1 MPTVADLPEPPG
13 LPVLG
18 HGPALA
24 RGGTMHRTLYR
35 WRKQF
40 GSTYRVRLGP
50 ASAVVTSATDVI
62 DMVLRERPGT
72 FRRAGY
78 LSDVIDELGGH
89 GLFNAEG
96 DDWRRLRRSAVP
108 GLSVASLRDAFATMV
123 RSTGRLRD
131 QWKTGR
137 PDERV
142 EVLDDLM
149 RYTLE
154 VIGSLTLGHDLD
166 AVRRPQ
172 EDGLHQRLPLIAS
185 TVVRRMYSP
194 LPYWRLFRLPADRRT
209 DSALAEA
216 GELIAERYADARQ
229 RMSASEAPTCYLD
242 SLVKDSLDG
251 GEPLME
257 RDAVGAV
264 VNMLVAGED
273 NTAAQVAWAMY
284 HLASYPEVQ
293 AKVRAKTADVLG
305 DQPFPADAASL
316 ARLSY
321 VEAVAKETTRVSP
334 PSPYI
339 IMEAAEDTAVPHG
352 TESLRVDAGT
362 VLILLLDD
370 GTEPG
375 QFRPERHLPG
385 AAPVPASR
393 QFGGGPRL
401 CPGRNLALIESM
413 LLIAMVCHNFTIE
426 LDTSRGPVGERV
438 TLSVFPTN
446 LGVRLRPHRS

>member
-18 HGPALA
+18 HGPSLA

-35 WRKQF
+35 WRQQC
-40 GSTYRVRLGP
+40 GATYRVRLGP
-50 ASAVVTSATDVI
+50 ATAVVTSAPDVI
-62 DMVLRERPGT
+62 DTVLRERPGT
-72 FRRAGY
+72 FRRASY

-96 DDWRRLRRSAVP
+96 ADWRRLRRSAVP
-108 GLSVASLRDAFATMV
+108 GLSVTSLRNAFATMV

-131 QWKTGR
+131 QWMMAR

-166 AVRRPQ
+166 AVRRPH

-194 LPYWRLFRLPADRRT
+194 LPYWRLIRLPADRRT
-209 DSALAEA
+209 DSAMAEA

-229 RMSASEAPTCYLD
+229 RMSAGEAPTCYLD
-242 SLVKDSLDG
+242 SLVKDSLDS
-251 GEPLME
+251 GEPLTE
-257 RDAVGAV
+257 RDAIGAV

-284 HLASYPEVQ
+284 HLATNPEVQ
-293 AKVRAKTADVLG
+293 EKIRAETAEVLG
-305 DQPFPADAASL
+305 DRPFPGDAASL
-316 ARLSY
+316 SRLSY
-321 VEAVAKETTRVSP
+321 VEAVAKETTRVNP
-334 PSPYI
+334 PSPYL
-339 IMEAAEDTAVPHG
+339 IMEATEDAEVPFG
-352 TESLRVDAGT
+352 AESLQVDGGT

-370 GTEPG
+370 GTDPG
-375 QFRPERHLPG
+375 QFQPGLQLPG
-385 AAPVPASR
+385 RAGAPPSR
-393 QFGGGPRL
+393 HFGGGPRL
-401 CPGRNLALIESM
+401 CPGRNLALVESM
-413 LLIAMVCHNFTIE
+413 LLIAMACHNFAIE

-446 LGVRLRPHRS
+446 LGVRLRPHRG

>member
-13 LPVLG
+13 LPGLG

-35 WRKQF
+35 WQQRF

-50 ASAVVTSATDVI
+50 ATAVVTSAPDVI
-62 DMVLRERPGT
+62 DTVLRERPKT
-72 FRRAGY
+72 FRRATY
-78 LSDVIDELGGH
+78 LSDVIDELGGR

-108 GLSVASLRDAFATMV
+108 GLSVTSLRNAFGTMV

-131 QWKTGR
+131 QWAIAR

-166 AVRRPQ
+166 AVRRPHG
-172 EDGLHQRLPLIAS
+172 DGLHQRLPLIAS

-194 LPYWRLFRLPADRRT
+194 LPYWRLIRLPADRRT

-216 GELIAERYADARQ
+216 SELIAERHADAQR
-229 RMSASEAPTCYLD
+229 RMSAGEAPTCYLD
-242 SLVKDSLDG
+242 TLVKSSLDG
-251 GEPLME
+251 DEPLTE
-257 RDAVGAV
+257 RDAIGAV

-284 HLASYPEVQ
+284 HLATNPEVQ
-293 AKVRAKTADVLG
+293 AKVRAETAEVLG
-305 DQPFPADAASL
+305 DRPFPGDAASL
-316 ARLSY
+316 SRLSY

-339 IMEAAEDTAVPHG
+339 IVEAAENTAVPHG
-352 TESLRVDAGT
+352 TASLQVDRGT
-362 VLILLLDD
+362 IFILLLDD
-370 GTEPG
+370 GADPG
-375 QFRPERHLPG
+375 QFQPERWLSGP
-385 AAPVPASR
+385 APTSSSQP
-393 QFGGGPRL
+393 FGGGPRF
-401 CPGRNLALIESM
+401 CPGRNLAVIESM